1 MRGTVLRRLS
11 SRVPAAAAG
20 LLIAVAC
27 ALGAPAAHA
36 ERLKDLAQ
44 IQGVRDNPLIGY
56 GLVVGLDGTGDQTMQ
71 TPFTTQ
77 TLANMLANLGIS
89 INNGSANGG

>member
-1 MRGTVLRRLS
+1 VVKTMHDTVLRRLS

-44 IQGVRDNPLIGY
+44 IQGVREIGRASCRER
-56 GLVVGLDGTGDQTMQ
+56 V
-71 TPFTTQ
+71 
-77 TLANMLANLGIS
+77 
-89 INNGSANGG
+89 